1 MPLNTVTVA
10 CTTAA
15 AIVSTSLRH
24 LCSCRYIGHRNGS
37 DHDGDGGGDGS
48 EEGGDEDFE
57 LSYCQGV
64 SLIRAFLTHASHH
77 TVEELQAFTALRVPT
92 PPWVRTEA
100 AVVPVECLARAEEL
114 LRAQLADDGSSRLAH
129 GKWWL
134 WREKEL
140 AAEWVE
146 LRRSPA
152 REEEKE
158 EKEEE
163 KRRTMLYVH
172 GGAYFFGS
180 VDEHRYQLQRHARNL
195 RARVFARTAPLSCC
209 YCNCNCSYY
218 CCCYF
223 CYYCYF
229 CSHRFCNYC
238 CLNADSG
245 STARYR
251 LAPQFPFPCGVS
263 A

>member
-10 CTTAA
+10 CTTAP
-15 AIVSTSLRH
+15 AIVSTFVRH
-24 LCSCRYIGHRNGS
+24 FCGCACIGPSRHHRNGS
-37 DHDGDGGGDGS
+37 NDGDNGGDGS
-48 EEGGDEDFE
+48 HEEDGGGDFE
-57 LSYCQGV
+57 LSYLQGV

-100 AVVPVECLARAEEL
+100 AVVPAECLARAEGL
-114 LRAQLADDGSSRLAH
+114 LRAQLADDGSSSRLAR

-134 WREKEL
+134 WRQKAL

-146 LRRSPA
+146 LRQSPGGG
-152 REEEKE
+152 
-158 EKEEE
+158 EEE

-195 RARVFARTAPLSCC
+195 GARVFARTAPLSFYHC
-209 YCNCNCSYY
+209 YYDN
-218 CCCYF
+218 
-223 CYYCYF
+223 CYYCY
-229 CSHRFCNYC
+229 CCYYYHCCRHCCCYYC
-238 CLNADSG
+238 GCL
-245 STARYR
+245 
-251 LAPQFPFPCGVS
+251 L
-263 A
+263 